1 MRLWEMMDIAM
12 EYTRRLEIYFR
23 ALVGNDGYFHRVH
36 DETRDL
42 FPSAC
47 GK

>member
-1 MRLWEMMDIAM
+1 MFKLCVYIFL
-12 EYTRRLEIYFR
+12 TRPEIYFR
-23 ALVGNDGYFHRVH
+23 LFVGNDGYCDRVH

>member
-1 MRLWEMMDIAM
+1 MFKLCVYIFL
-12 EYTRRLEIYFR
+12 TRPEISFR
-23 ALVGNDGYFHRVH
+23 PLVGNDGYCDRVC

-42 FPSAC
+42 FLSAC